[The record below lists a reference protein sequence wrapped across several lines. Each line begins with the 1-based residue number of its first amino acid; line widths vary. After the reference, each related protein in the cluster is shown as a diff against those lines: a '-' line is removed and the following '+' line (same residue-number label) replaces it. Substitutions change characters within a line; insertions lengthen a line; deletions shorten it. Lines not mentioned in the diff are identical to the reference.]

1 MRSPDSR
8 RAVVETMLRVVSVAA
23 MATLAVRFWVGVPG
37 GQLEATASTPTLDSA
52 LAAWSRSAPRRA
64 TLRASSTPDATQRDW
79 LLALR
84 RTGSE
89 LAWTAEDTIGSAL
102 VVEPAPLGEGLS
114 RLALLGTPERTVLLS
129 DRLGRVDSIRIGRTG
144 AAWVRLRPLGTI
156 RAELSNSSPVTTERD
171 SLVAKPLLLLGSA
184 GWEAKFVAAAL
195 EEDGWS
201 VSSRMTVAP
210 GAVVRQGSAA
220 TIDTA
225 SYGAVIVIDSVSP
238 IDAGVIT
245 RFVNEGGGLLASGPG
260 VRHPSLRGLLPRQSG
275 EIPGVLGG
283 LQGPYPRSGLNTRA
297 LVSFERN
304 VVFERRNGAVIVS
317 ALRVGS
323 GRVVAAGYD
332 DTWRLRMVPADERAP
347 VAHREWWSSMAGNVV
362 QTRLVP
368 RETPPVDEAPHAS
381 TVAALGAPL
390 PPRQPPDD
398 ASPFPWDALLAAAGA
413 VALLGEWLSRRL
425 RGVA

>member
-1 MRSPDSR
+1 MRSPDNR

-23 MATLAVRFWVGVPG
+23 MATLAVRFWLGVPG
-37 GQLEATASTPTLDSA
+37 GQLEATTSTPTLDSA
-52 LAAWSRSAPRRA
+52 LAAWSRVPPRSA
-64 TLRASSTPDATQRDW
+64 TLRASSTPEAKQRDW
-79 LLALR
+79 LQALR
-84 RTGSE
+84 RTGSG
-89 LAWTAEDTIGSAL
+89 LAWTAEDTSGSAL

-114 RLALLGTPERTVLLS
+114 RLALLGTADQNVLLS
-129 DRLGRVDSIRIGRTG
+129 DRLGHLDSIRIGQTG
-144 AAWVRLRPLGTI
+144 AAWVRVRSLGTI
-156 RAELSNSSPVTTERD
+156 RAALGTSSPVTTERD
-171 SLVAKPLLLLGSA
+171 SLVTKPLLLLGSA
-184 GWEAKFVAAAL
+184 GWEAKFLAAAL

-260 VRHPSLRGLLPRQSG
+260 VRHPSLRRLLPRQSS
-275 EIPGVLGG
+275 EIAGILGG
-283 LQGPYPRSGLNTRA
+283 LQGPLPRSGLNTRA
-297 LVSFERN
+297 LVAFDNN
-304 VVFERRNGAVIVS
+304 VVFERRNGEVIVS
-317 ALRVGS
+317 ARRVGS

-332 DTWRLRMVPADERAP
+332 DTWRLRMVPSDERAP
-347 VAHREWWSSMAGNVV
+347 SAHREWWSSMAGNVV
-362 QTRLVP
+362 QARLVA
-368 RETPPVDEAPHAS
+368 RGTLPVDEAPYAA

-390 PPRQPPDD
+390 PAGESSDD
-398 ASPFPWDALLAAAGA
+398 SSSFPWDVFLAAAGA

>member
-8 RAVVETMLRVVSVAA
+8 RADVEVMLRVMSVAA
-23 MATLAVRFWVGVPG
+23 MATLAVRLWLGVPG
-37 GQLEATASTPTLDSA
+37 GQLDATAATPTLDSA
-52 LAAWSRSAPRRA
+52 LAVWSRVAPRRA

-79 LLALR
+79 LRALR

-114 RLALLGTPERTVLLS
+114 RLALLGTPERNVLLS
-129 DRLGRVDSIRIGRTG
+129 DRLGHVDSIRIGRTG

-156 RAELSNSSPVTTERD
+156 RAALGNASPVTSERD

-245 RFVNEGGGLLASGPG
+245 RFVNDAGGLLASGPG
-260 VRHPSLRGLLPRQSG
+260 VRHPSLRRLLPRQSS
-275 EIPGVLGG
+275 EIAGILGG
-283 LQGPYPRSGLNTRA
+283 LQGPFPRSGLNSRA
-297 LVSFERN
+297 LVAFENN

-332 DTWRLRMVPADERAP
+332 DTWRLRMVPADDRAP
-347 VAHREWWSSMAGNVV
+347 IAHREWWSSMAGNVV
-362 QTRLVP
+362 QARLVP
-368 RETPPVDEAPHAS
+368 RETPPIDEAPYAS
-381 TVAALGAPL
+381 TVAALGSPL
-390 PPRQPPDD
+390 PAGEPPDD
-398 ASPFPWDALLAAAGA
+398 SSPFPWDVLLAGAAA

>member
-1 MRSPDSR
+1 MRSPDNR

-23 MATLAVRFWVGVPG
+23 MATLAVRFWLGVPG
-37 GQLEATASTPTLDSA
+37 GQLAATASTPTLDSA
-52 LAAWSRSAPRRA
+52 LAAWSRVPPRHA
-64 TLRASSTPDATQRDW
+64 TLRASSTPDAKQRDW
-79 LLALR
+79 LQALR
-84 RTGSE
+84 RTGSG
-89 LAWTAEDTIGSAL
+89 LAWTAEDTSGSAL

-114 RLALLGTPERTVLLS
+114 RLALLGTADQNVLLS
-129 DRLGRVDSIRIGRTG
+129 DRLGHLDSIRIGQTG
-144 AAWVRLRPLGTI
+144 AAWVRLRSLGTI
-156 RAELSNSSPVTTERD
+156 RAALGTSSPVTTERD
-171 SLVAKPLLLLGSA
+171 SLVTKPLLLLGSA
-184 GWEAKFVAAAL
+184 GWEAKFLAAAL

-260 VRHPSLRGLLPRQSG
+260 VRHPSLRRLLPRQSS
-275 EIPGVLGG
+275 EIAGIPGG
-283 LQGPYPRSGLNTRA
+283 LQGPLPRSGLNTRA
-297 LVSFERN
+297 LVAFENN
-304 VVFERRNGAVIVS
+304 VVFERRNGEVIVS
-317 ALRVGS
+317 ARRVGS

-332 DTWRLRMVPADERAP
+332 DTWRLRMVPSDERAP
-347 VAHREWWSSMAGNVV
+347 SAHREWWSSMAGNVV
-362 QTRLVP
+362 QARLVA
-368 RETPPVDEAPHAS
+368 RGTLPVDEAPYAA

-390 PPRQPPDD
+390 PAGESSDD
-398 ASPFPWDALLAAAGA
+398 SSPFPWDVFLAAAGA

>member
-1 MRSPDSR
+1 MRLPDSR

-23 MATLAVRFWVGVPG
+23 MATLAVRFFLGVPG

-52 LAAWSRSAPRRA
+52 LAAWSRVAPRRA

-84 RTGSE
+84 RTGSG
-89 LAWTAEDTIGSAL
+89 LAWTAEDTGGSAL
-102 VVEPAPLGEGLS
+102 VVEPAPLPEGLS
-114 RLALLGTPERTVLLS
+114 RLALLGTPERNVLLS
-129 DRLGRVDSIRIGRTG
+129 DRLGHLDSIRIGPTG

-156 RAELSNSSPVTTERD
+156 RAALNHSSPATAERD

-195 EEDGWS
+195 EEDGWR
-201 VSSRMTVAP
+201 VNSRMIVAP

-225 SYGAVIVIDSVSP
+225 SYGGVIVIDSLSP

-260 VRHPSLRGLLPRQSG
+260 VRHPSLRGLMPRQSS
-275 EIPGVLGG
+275 EIAGILGG
-283 LQGPYPRSGLNTRA
+283 LQGPFPRSGLNTRA
-297 LVSFERN
+297 LVASESN
-304 VVFERRNGAVIVS
+304 VAFERRNGAVIVS
-317 ALRVGS
+317 ARRVGS

-332 DTWRLRMVPADERAP
+332 DTWRLRMVPTDDRAP
-347 VAHREWWSSMAGNVV
+347 IAHRDWWSSMAGNVV
-362 QTRLVP
+362 QARPVP
-368 RETPPVDEAPHAS
+368 RETPVVDEAPYAA
-381 TVAALGAPL
+381 TVAALGSPL
-390 PPRQPPDD
+390 PAGEPPDD
-398 ASPFPWDALLAAAGA
+398 SSPFPWDGLLAGAAA

>member
-8 RAVVETMLRVVSVAA
+8 RAFVEAMLRVVSVMV
-23 MATLAVRFWVGVPG
+23 MATLAIRFWLGVPG
-37 GQLEATASTPTLDSA
+37 VRLEATASTQTLDSA
-52 LAAWSRSAPRRA
+52 LAAWSRVAPRRA
-64 TLRASSTPDATQRDW
+64 TLRASLTPNATQRDW

-89 LAWTAEDTIGSAL
+89 LAWTAEDTLGSAL
-102 VVEPAPLGEGLS
+102 VVEAAPLAEGLS
-114 RLALLGTPERTVLLS
+114 RLALLGTPEQNALIS
-129 DRLGRVDSIRIGRTG
+129 DRLGRVDSIRIGRMG

-156 RAELSNSSPVTTERD
+156 RAALSTSSPVTAERD

-201 VSSRMTVAP
+201 MSSRMTVAP
-210 GAVVRQGSAA
+210 GAVVRQGTSA

-238 IDAGVIT
+238 LDAGMIS

-260 VRHPSLRGLLPRQSG
+260 VRHPSLRRLLPRQSS
-275 EIPGVLGG
+275 EIAGILGG
-283 LQGPYPRSGLNTRA
+283 LQGPFPRSGLNTRT
-297 LVSFERN
+297 LVAFGNN

-347 VAHREWWSSMAGNVV
+347 RAHREWWSSMAGNVV
-362 QTRLVP
+362 QVRLVP
-368 RETPPVDEAPHAS
+368 RETPPVDEAPYAA
-381 TVAALGAPL
+381 TVAALGRPL
-390 PPRQPPDD
+390 PVGELPDGS
-398 ASPFPWDALLAAAGA
+398 SPFPWDELLAAVGA
-413 VALLGEWLSRRL
+413 AALLGEFLSRRL